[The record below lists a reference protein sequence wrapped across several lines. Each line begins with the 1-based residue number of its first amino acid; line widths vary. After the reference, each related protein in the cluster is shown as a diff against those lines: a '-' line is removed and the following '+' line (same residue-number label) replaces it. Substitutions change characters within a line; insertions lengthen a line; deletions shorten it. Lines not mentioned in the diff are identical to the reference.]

1 MRTHITRTPRPA
13 ESPRTRPTSDWPLPL
28 AGPSPAAA
36 RARATFAEALQVAA
50 PVLIAADAGL
60 DPDAVARAIH
70 DRSRPGTPF
79 IVLDCA
85 ATDAAALE
93 FDLFGAVPRGGG
105 QSDVEH
111 VAASSAVLRAR
122 AGTLYLKNIL
132 ELPAGAQRRL
142 ARILRDREV
151 SAGGRRVAIR
161 GRVVA
166 HAPASITAE
175 VGEGHFRSDLFRR
188 LSQISIAIA
197 ALRDRA
203 EDIPEL
209 AARITSQLTGGHA
222 PPFTQAALTVLAAP
236 PWTGN
241 LDELRRV
248 LDKVLRGV
256 PNGAVRQ
263 EDVLAQ
269 LPIDGAFSRI
279 APHVSLREARRQF
292 EREYIASVLERH
304 RWRMSD
310 AARTLGIE
318 RANLYRKTRQLGI
331 TRRAGA
337 PVAS

>member
-1 MRTHITRTPRPA
+1 MRPPLTRNPLPA
-13 ESPRTRPTSDWPLPL
+13 ESPRTGPAADWPLPL
-28 AGPSPAAA
+28 AGPSAAA
-36 RARATFAEALQVAA
+36 ERARAAFAEALQIAA

-70 DRSRPGTPF
+70 ERTRPGTPF
-79 IVLDCA
+79 VVLDCG
-85 ATDAAALE
+85 
-93 FDLFGAVPRGGG
+93 GAQV
-105 QSDVEH
+105 DVDH
-111 VAASSAVLRAR
+111 VAASSAMLRAR
-122 AGTLYLKNIL
+122 SGTLYLKNIV
-132 ELPAGAQRRL
+132 ELPAAAQRRL
-142 ARILRDREV
+142 ARIVRDREV
-151 SAGGRRVAIR
+151 AAGRRRVAIR
-161 GRVVA
+161 SRVIA
-166 HAPASITAE
+166 HAPASISAE
-175 VGEGHFRSDLFRR
+175 VREGHFRSDLFRR
-188 LSQISIAIA
+188 LSQVSIAIA
-197 ALRDRA
+197 GLRDRA

-209 AARITSQLTGGHA
+209 AARVTSELTGGQG
-222 PPFTQAALTVLAAP
+222 PTFTQAALTVLAAP
-236 PWTGN
+236 RWTGN

-248 LDKVLRGV
+248 LDKVLRAV
-256 PNGAVRQ
+256 PSGAVRQ

-279 APHVSLREARRQF
+279 APDVSLREARRQF

>member
-1 MRTHITRTPRPA
+1 MRTHTTRSSLPA
-13 ESPRTRPTSDWPLPL
+13 EPARTGPDWPLGL
-28 AGPSPAAA
+28 AGSSPAADLA
-36 RARATFAEALQVAA
+36 RAAFAEALEVAV

-60 DPDAVARAIH
+60 DADAVARAIH
-70 DRSRPGTPF
+70 DRSRPGAPF
-79 IVLDCA
+79 VVVDCA
-85 ATDAAALE
+85 ATDSSSLE
-93 FDLFGAVPRGGG
+93 RDLFGAPGRGNARG
-105 QSDVEH
+105 DLDH

-122 AGTLYLKNIL
+122 GGTLYLENIL
-132 ELPAGAQRRL
+132 ELSAGAQRRL
-142 ARILRDREV
+142 ARIVRDREV
-151 SAGGRRVAIR
+151 GAGGRRVAIR
-161 GRVVA
+161 ARVMA
-166 HAPASITAE
+166 HAPASISAE
-175 VGEGHFRSDLFRR
+175 VREGHFRSDLFRR
-188 LSQISIAIA
+188 LSQICVTIPG
-197 ALRDRA
+197 LRDRA

-209 AARITSQLTGGHA
+209 AARIMAELTDGNG
-222 PPFTQAALTVLAAP
+222 PTFTQAALTVLAAP
-236 PWTGN
+236 AWPGN

-248 LDKVLRGV
+248 LGKVLRAV
-256 PNGAVRQ
+256 PNGSVRQ

-269 LPIDGAFSRI
+269 LPIDGALPRI